1 MQALLEAEVVS
12 EGQEAVWEAV
22 LERCCGLDVHKK
34 TVTACLLTGPLDRRP
49 TERVR
54 TFPTTTKGLLELRDW
69 LEENGCTHLA
79 VESTGIYWRPVF
91 HILEDIVTVL
101 VVNAYHMKQVPGRKT
116 DLKDAQW
123 IARLLRWGLLK
134 PSLIPPKPIRELRD
148 LCRYRKKLTEQA
160 SAEKNRIQK
169 ALEDANIKLASVATD
184 IFGVSGRAMLDA
196 LLAGEMDPAEMAEL
210 ARGKL
215 RHKIPQLADALEGE
229 VSDHHR
235 FLIRMHLEHLAYL
248 QQAIAQLHERID
260 EKIKPYQHQVDLI
273 QTTPGFDK
281 TAAQHTF
288 VEIGG
293 DIRLFPSE
301 RHLAS
306 WIGLSP
312 GNNESAGKRKS
323 GHILKG
329 SRWLKG
335 ILIQTGWAAS
345 RNKGTY
351 LKSFYHRVAARRG
364 KKRAVVAVAHK
375 QSCIVYH
382 ELQQDKPYQELG
394 ENFFDFLNKETL
406 ERRLVRRLET
416 LGYRVELHTQPG
428 QSVNPL

>member
-1 MQALLEAEVVS
+1 MQALTEAECLS
-12 EGQEAVWEAV
+12 EEREAVWEAV

-34 TVTACLLTGPLDRRP
+34 AVTACLLIGSLDQRP
-49 TERVR
+49 KEWVR

-69 LEENGCTHLA
+69 LEASGCTYVA

-91 HILEDIVTVL
+91 HILEDVVTVL
-101 VVNAYHMKQVPGRKT
+101 VVNAYHMKQLPGRKT

-148 LCRYRKKLTEQA
+148 LCRCRKKLTEQA
-160 SAEKNRIQK
+160 NAEKNRIQK
-169 ALEDANIKLASVATD
+169 VLEDANIKLASVATD
-184 IFGVSGRAMLDA
+184 IFGVSGRLMLDA

-215 RHKIPQLADALEGE
+215 RHKIPQLVDALEGE

-248 QQAIAQLHERID
+248 QQAVAQLYERID

-306 WIGLSP
+306 WIGLTP

-329 SRWLKG
+329 NRWLKG
-335 ILIQTGWAAS
+335 ILIQTAWAAS
-345 RNKGTY
+345 RSKGTY

-364 KKRAVVAVAHK
+364 KKRAVIAVAHK
-375 QSCIVYH
+375 QSCIIYH

-394 ENFFDFLNKETL
+394 ENFFDFLNKRAL
-406 ERRLVRRLET
+406 EQRLVHRLET
-416 LGYRVELHTQPG
+416 LGYRVELYTEPNH
-428 QSVNPL
+428 NPATS